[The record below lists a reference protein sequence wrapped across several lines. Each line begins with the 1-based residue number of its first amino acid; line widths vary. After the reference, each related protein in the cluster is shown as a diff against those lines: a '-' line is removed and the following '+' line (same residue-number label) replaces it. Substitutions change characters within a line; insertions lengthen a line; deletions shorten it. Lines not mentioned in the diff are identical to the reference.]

1 MGEQAL
7 LPPID
12 RKRVW
17 ACQNTAAF
25 TKELLR
31 LVKSYEKCHPPII
44 LLAITRGKT
53 GKPVGVEIATDEL
66 AGVSNSEVS

>member
-31 LVKSYEKCHPPII
+31 LVKSYEKCHPRIT
-44 LLAITRGKT
+44 LLAITRDKK
-53 GKPVGVEIATDEL
+53 GKPVGIEIATEDASGE
-66 AGVSNSEVS
+66 VSEVS